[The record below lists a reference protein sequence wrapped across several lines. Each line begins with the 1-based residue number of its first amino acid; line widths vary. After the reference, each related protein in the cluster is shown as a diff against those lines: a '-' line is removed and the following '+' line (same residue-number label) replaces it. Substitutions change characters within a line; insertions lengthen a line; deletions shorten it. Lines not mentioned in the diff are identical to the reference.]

1 VTAEGLCQVARDNLV
16 SMTPEMG
23 SLADQF
29 GTLAKRADLHGL
41 TKPSEM
47 LRHMER
53 EIRLILHQADA
64 VIGAVQAA
72 EGKETHGR

>member
-1 VTAEGLCQVARDNLV
+1 MARDSLA
-16 SMTPEMG
+16 SMTPGMG
-23 SLADQF
+23 SLAAQF
-29 GTLAKRADLHGL
+29 GTLAKRADTHGL

-53 EIRLILHQADA
+53 EIRLILQQADA

-72 EGKETHGR
+72 EDKENDGR